1 MVIGL
6 LTIAAIPTVIGT
18 GQAVS
23 AQKKQNA
30 AAKEQAKFS
39 LTATMAIDGKR
50 EEAPCV
56 LVDNKAS
63 LSSLFA
69 TLLRVISSIIC
80 KLWINHSMAPAPG
93 HKFSGYYFNYP
104 SEENYRGLVSTI
116 SDDPPMLNW
125 IYVDADTRA
134 VRHGGRKDTIGHVIG
149 PWGWTEDE
157 RHLMLRGSGMGFV
170 AALEDDG
177 RWAVYWD
184 PDGRLRQGYEPDEC
198 IEIVLRRQMALG
210 IESAYVRD

>member
-6 LTIAAIPTVIGT
+6 LAIASIPTVIGT

-39 LTATMAIDGKR
+39 LTTVLDVDGK
-50 EEAPCV
+50 EEECPVV
-56 LVDNKAS
+56 LVDN
-63 LSSLFA
+63 
-69 TLLRVISSIIC
+69 
-80 KLWINHSMAPAPG
+80 KLWINHSLSPAPG

-104 SEENYRGLVSTI
+104 CEEQYRGLVSTI
-116 SDDPPMLNW
+116 SEDPPMLNW

-134 VRHGGRKDTIGHVIG
+134 MRHGGRKDTVGHVIG

-157 RHLMLRGSGMGFV
+157 KYLSLRGSGLGFV
-170 AALEDDG
+170 AVLEENDK
-177 RWAVYWD
+177 WAIYWD
-184 PDGRLRQGYEPDEC
+184 PDGRLREGYDEEDC
-198 IEIVLRRQMALG
+198 VEISLKRQMALG
-210 IESAYVRD
+210 IESGYVRG

>member
-6 LTIAAIPTVIGT
+6 LAIAAIPTVIGT

-30 AAKEQAKFS
+30 ASKEQAKFS
-39 LTATMAIDGKR
+39 LTATMTVDGKR

-56 LVDNKAS
+56 LVENKARS
-63 LSSLFA
+63 PN
-69 TLLRVISSIIC
+69 T
-80 KLWINHSMAPAPG
+80 APAPG

-104 SEENYRGLVSTI
+104 SEEQYRGLVSTI
-116 SDDPPMLNW
+116 SEDPPMLNW

-134 VRHGGRKDTIGHVIG
+134 VKHGGRKDTVGHVIG
-149 PWGWTEDE
+149 PWGWTDDDKY
-157 RHLMLRGSGMGFV
+157 LMLRGSGLGFV
-170 AALEDDG
+170 AVLEDDG

-198 IEIVLRRQMALG
+198 VEIALRRQMALG

>member
-39 LTATMAIDGKR
+39 LTATMTIDGKR

-63 LSSLFA
+63 LSSFFA
-69 TLLRVISSIIC
+69 TLLRIISSIIC
-80 KLWINHSMAPAPG
+80 KVHLQLAFLSL
-93 HKFSGYYFNYP
+93 F
-104 SEENYRGLVSTI
+104 
-116 SDDPPMLNW
+116 PPL
-125 IYVDADTRA
+125 
-134 VRHGGRKDTIGHVIG
+134 
-149 PWGWTEDE
+149 
-157 RHLMLRGSGMGFV
+157 GMG
-170 AALEDDG
+170 EG
-177 RWAVYWD
+177 R
-184 PDGRLRQGYEPDEC
+184 RLWPHPPTHTPAQPLLDLHTSRTHPPSH
-198 IEIVLRRQMALG
+198 IPSTTAN
-210 IESAYVRD
+210 

>member
-6 LTIAAIPTVIGT
+6 LAIAAIPTVIGT

-39 LTATMAIDGKR
+39 LTATMTIDGKR

-56 LVDNKAS
+56 L
-63 LSSLFA
+63 
-69 TLLRVISSIIC
+69 
-80 KLWINHSMAPAPG
+80 LWIDHSMARAPG

-104 SEENYRGLVSTI
+104 SEEQYRGLVSTI

-149 PWGWTEDE
+149 PWGWTDDE
-157 RHLMLRGSGMGFV
+157 RHLMLRGSGLGFV
-170 AALEDDG
+170 AVLEEDG

-198 IEIVLRRQMALG
+198 VEIALRRQMALG

>member
-6 LTIAAIPTVIGT
+6 LAIAAIPTVIGT

-30 AAKEQAKFS
+30 ASKEQAKFS
-39 LTATMAIDGKR
+39 LTATMTVDGKR

-56 LVDNKAS
+56 LVENKARSPKSLS
-63 LSSLFA
+63 LSS
-69 TLLRVISSIIC
+69 VSPMQP
-80 KLWINHSMAPAPG
+80 LWINHSMAPAPG

-104 SEENYRGLVSTI
+104 SEEQYRGLVSTI
-116 SDDPPMLNW
+116 SEDPPMLNW

-134 VRHGGRKDTIGHVIG
+134 VKHGGRKDTVGHVIG
-149 PWGWTEDE
+149 PWGWTDDDKY
-157 RHLMLRGSGMGFV
+157 LMLRGSELGFV
-170 AALEDDG
+170 AVLEDDG

-198 IEIVLRRQMALG
+198 VEIALRRQMALG

>member
-6 LTIAAIPTVIGT
+6 LAIAAIPTVIGT

-39 LTATMAIDGKR
+39 LTTVLDIDGK
-50 EEAPCV
+50 EEECPVV
-56 LVDNKAS
+56 LVDNKPS
-63 LSSLFA
+63 TS
-69 TLLRVISSIIC
+69 
-80 KLWINHSMAPAPG
+80 PG
-93 HKFSGYYFNYP
+93 AQVLGYYFNYP
-104 SEENYRGLVSTI
+104 CEEQYRGLVSTI
-116 SDDPPMLNW
+116 SEDPPMLNW

-134 VRHGGRKDTIGHVIG
+134 MRHGGRKDTVDHVIG

-157 RHLMLRGSGMGFV
+157 KYLSLRGSGVGFV
-170 AALEDDG
+170 AVLEDDG

-184 PDGRLRQGYEPDEC
+184 PDGRLREGYEEDDC
-198 IEIVLRRQMALG
+198 VEISLKRQMALG
-210 IESAYVRD
+210 IESGYVRG

>member
-6 LTIAAIPTVIGT
+6 LAIAAIPTVIGT

-30 AAKEQAKFS
+30 ASKEQAKFS
-39 LTATMAIDGKR
+39 LTATMTVDGKR

-56 LVDNKAS
+56 LVENKARS
-63 LSSLFA
+63 P
-69 TLLRVISSIIC
+69 
-80 KLWINHSMAPAPG
+80 NMAPAPG

-104 SEENYRGLVSTI
+104 SEEQYRGLVSTI
-116 SDDPPMLNW
+116 SEDPPMLNW

-134 VRHGGRKDTIGHVIG
+134 VKHGGRKDTVGHVIG
-149 PWGWTEDE
+149 PWGWTDDDKY
-157 RHLMLRGSGMGFV
+157 LMLRGSGLGFV
-170 AALEDDG
+170 AVLEDDG

-198 IEIVLRRQMALG
+198 VEIALRRQMALG

>member
-39 LTATMAIDGKR
+39 LTATMTIDGKR

-56 LVDNKAS
+56 LVDN
-63 LSSLFA
+63 
-69 TLLRVISSIIC
+69 

-116 SDDPPMLNW
+116 ADDPPMLNW

>member
-6 LTIAAIPTVIGT
+6 LAIAAIPTVIGT

-39 LTATMAIDGKR
+39 LTTVLDIDGK
-50 EEAPCV
+50 EEECPIV
-56 LVDNKAS
+56 LVDN
-63 LSSLFA
+63 
-69 TLLRVISSIIC
+69 
-80 KLWINHSMAPAPG
+80 KLWINHSLAPVPA

-104 SEENYRGLVSTI
+104 SEEQYRGLVSTI
-116 SDDPPMLNW
+116 SEDPPMLNW

-134 VRHGGRKDTIGHVIG
+134 MRHGGRKDTVGHVIG

-157 RHLMLRGSGMGFV
+157 KYLSLRGSGVGFV
-170 AALEDDG
+170 AVLEEDG

-184 PDGRLRQGYEPDEC
+184 PDGRLREGYDEDDC
-198 IEIVLRRQMALG
+198 VEISLKRQMALG
-210 IESAYVRD
+210 IESGYVRG

>member
-1 MVIGL
+1 RKSFRNMVIGL

-39 LTATMAIDGKR
+39 LTATMTIDGKR

-56 LVDNKAS
+56 LVDNKA
-63 LSSLFA
+63 
-69 TLLRVISSIIC
+69 R
-80 KLWINHSMAPAPG
+80 
-93 HKFSGYYFNYP
+93 YYFNYP

-116 SDDPPMLNW
+116 SEDPPMLNW

>member
-23 AQKKQNA
+23 AQKRQNA

-39 LTATMAIDGKR
+39 LTATMTIDGKR

-56 LVDNKAS
+56 LVDNKATHPHTSKLTCS
-63 LSSLFA
+63 LSLHQ
-69 TLLRVISSIIC
+69 
-80 KLWINHSMAPAPG
+80 LWINHSMAPAPG

-104 SEENYRGLVSTI
+104 SEENHRGLVSTI
-116 SDDPPMLNW
+116 SEDPPMLNW

-134 VRHGGRKDTIGHVIG
+134 FRHGGRKDTIGHVIG

-157 RHLMLRGSGMGFV
+157 RHLSLRGSGMGFV

-198 IEIVLRRQMALG
+198 VEIMLRRQMALG

>member
-39 LTATMAIDGKR
+39 LTATMTIDGKR

-63 LSSLFA
+63 LFSFFA
-69 TLLRVISSIIC
+69 TLLRIISSIIC
-80 KLWINHSMAPAPG
+80 KVHLQLAFLSLFPPLGTGEGRVSVHTHPHTSL
-93 HKFSGYYFNYP
+93 HTTYT
-104 SEENYRGLVSTI
+104 LVAHIHNRTSH
-116 SDDPPMLNW
+116 P
-125 IYVDADTRA
+125 
-134 VRHGGRKDTIGHVIG
+134 
-149 PWGWTEDE
+149 
-157 RHLMLRGSGMGFV
+157 
-170 AALEDDG
+170 
-177 RWAVYWD
+177 
-184 PDGRLRQGYEPDEC
+184 Q
-198 IEIVLRRQMALG
+198 
-210 IESAYVRD
+210 